1 MNIYMI
7 TGEQS
12 GDMYGANLAKE
23 LFLQNNHIKIRA
35 FGGDKMKEEGV
46 TLAKH
51 IHDFSFMGFTEVLK
65 NILSISNNLNYC
77 KRDIIKFN
85 PQIIVLIDFPGFNLN
100 IAKYAKQK
108 GIKVVYYISPKVWA
122 WNKRRIYKIKKYVDE
137 LIVIFPFEVE
147 FYKNF
152 NIKAHY
158 FGNPLFDCIDT
169 KLPVIDRDKKIIS
182 ILPGSRT
189 QEVKRN
195 LSTLINIVP
204 FYSEY
209 QFIIASTKGMSE
221 LCEEIIGENKDIELL
236 VDQTHSILKSSLI
249 SIVTSGTATLE
260 AALFKTPQIVCYKT
274 DSITYLLAKLFL
286 NLRWISLV
294 NILMNRE
301 VVKELIQSEMNKDNL
316 IREIDLLLSTKN
328 KKMLSDYQ
336 KLNELLE
343 SNNVSKKIANFII
356 SLN

>member
-12 GDMYGANLAKE
+12 GDVYGANLAKE

-46 TLAKH
+46 NLAKH

-65 NILSISNNLNYC
+65 NIVSISNNLNYC
-77 KRDIIKFN
+77 KKDIIKFN
-85 PQIIVLIDFPGFNLN
+85 PQILVLIDFPGFNLR
-100 IAKYAKQK
+100 IAKFAKQK
-108 GIKVVYYISPKVWA
+108 GIKIVYYISPKVWA
-122 WNKRRIYKIKKYVDE
+122 WNKNRILKIKKYVDE

-152 NIKAHY
+152 NIKTHY
-158 FGNPLFDCIDT
+158 FGNPLFESLNT
-169 KLPVIDRDKKIIS
+169 KLPIIKRDKKIIS
-182 ILPGSRT
+182 ILPGSRA

-195 LSTLINIVP
+195 LNTMLKIVP
-204 FYSEY
+204 LYSEY
-209 QFIIASTKGMSE
+209 QFIIASTKDMSK
-221 LCEEIIGENKDIELL
+221 LCKEIIGETNNIELL
-236 VDQTHSILKSSLI
+236 IDQTHSILKSSLI

-274 DSITYLLAKLFL
+274 DIITYLLAKLFL

-316 IREIDLLLSTKN
+316 KREIDVLLSTTN

-336 KLNELLE
+336 KLDELLE
-343 SNNVSKKIANFII
+343 SDNVSKKIANFII